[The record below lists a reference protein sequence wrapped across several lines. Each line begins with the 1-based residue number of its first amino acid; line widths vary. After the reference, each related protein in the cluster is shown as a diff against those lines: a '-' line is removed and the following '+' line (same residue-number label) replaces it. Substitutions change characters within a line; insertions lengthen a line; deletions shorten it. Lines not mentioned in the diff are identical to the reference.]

1 MSWLGG
7 RAVDVWLVDFGRP
20 EDAEHGLE
28 RTLDDHVLA
37 VDACID
43 HVREATG
50 QDVHVAG
57 YSQGGM
63 FVYQV
68 AAYRRTEGIA
78 SLVTF
83 GSPVDIHRNVPAMHD
98 AVAGRLLKGVRT
110 AVKRPL
116 QKIDGLPGALTS
128 TGFKVLSA
136 RKEVQQYYDLFTVLH
151 DREELQKREQRR
163 RFLAERGSSRGRDLR
178 SRLCRPVRCSQ
189 PDEGRRVRDRGPD
202 RDAGGHPL
210 PAALLR
216 RDPRRDRSAC
226 IVRAIRTEAPGA
238 DLHELSVR
246 AGALRARRRLDLAA
260 RVWPRSWSGCA
271 GSTAM
276 APCRRGWR
284 SSSQSR
290 SRTSR
295 RQRLTT
301 SSSGLRRSTTWRR
314 ARSSSSGGAS
324 AQSR

>member
-1 MSWLGG
+1 MHPLRSLETRTFTLRRYASEAPAQGAALLLVPPLMVTSEIYDISPELSAVSWLGG

-136 RKEVQQYYDLFTVLH
+136 R
-151 DREELQKREQRR
+151 RR
-163 RFLAERGSSRGRDLR
+163 CSSSSICSPCSTIERSCRSASSAAASSRERGSSRGRDLR
-178 SRLCRPVRCSQ
+178 S
-189 PDEGRRVRDRGPD
+189 
-202 RDAGGHPL
+202 A
-210 PAALLR
+210 
-216 RDPRRDRSAC
+216 
-226 IVRAIRTEAPGA
+226 T
-238 DLHELSVR
+238 LS
-246 AGALRARRRLDLAA
+246 
-260 RVWPRSWSGCA
+260 
-271 GSTAM
+271 
-276 APCRRGWR
+276 
-284 SSSQSR
+284 
-290 SRTSR
+290 
-295 RQRLTT
+295 T
-301 SSSGLRRSTTWRR
+301 SSLCTT
-314 ARSSSSGGAS
+314 G
-324 AQSR
+324 